1 MKSPMKPRARMLV
14 FSSFLIVACATAAP
28 NPADLTYAPEL
39 GVDLGRMTLTEEG
52 LYWQDMTLGVGDPV
66 ERGDKVIM
74 HYNGWLPTGELFDSS
89 VDTKAPIGFVV
100 GDGRVIDGW
109 ELGMRGMREGGIR
122 RLVIPADL
130 AYGSRG
136 IPEEVPGNATLVFEV
151 RLMRIEK

>member
-52 LYWQDMTLGVGDPV
+52 LYWQDMALGVGDPV

>member
-52 LYWQDMTLGVGDPV
+52 LYWQDMALGVGDPV

-109 ELGMRGMREGGIR
+109 ELGLRGMREGGIR

-136 IPEEVPGNATLVFEV
+136 ISEEVPGNATLVFEV